1 MMQKE
6 YEELALDGSNYPS
19 WATDIKISFASRG
32 ILSTISEPVQEGP
45 VITEQMTYTALLMLR
60 TSIHKDL
67 KKEDLF
73 EENPRV
79 MWVALKERYEQ
90 QKEII
95 LPTAEH
101 EWNHLR
107 FQDFKSVGEYNHE
120 VHSICTRLRFC
131 EKEPMDAEKI
141 NKTLSTMHPS
151 DRVLC
156 NQYRKERHQVYSQ
169 LIHSLTQAER
179 NDELLMKNHRLLPVG
194 SAPLPE
200 VHNVQ
205 NNAQNK
211 RKFGGP
217 PQGNPQNF
225 PNGRRRNRN
234 FIKNRRHK
242 ANKRARKNA
251 PPTSQNARLCHK
263 CGCDTHFAATCHTPK
278 HLVDLYLKSVRDA
291 KQKEKKYEAHFNQTE
306 KIGGSSS
313 VPKESPNN
321 NALSQDKNLP
331 ETDDMLI
338 EYNSNDMFG
347 DLS

>member
-1 MMQKE
+1 MQKE

-19 WATDIKISFASRG
+19 WATDIKISFASRL
-32 ILSTISEPVQEGP
+32 LSTINEPVQGGP
-45 VITEQMTYTALLMLR
+45 AITEQMSYTALLLLR

-67 KKEDLF
+67 KKEYLL
-73 EENPRV
+73 EENPRTL
-79 MWVALKERYEQ
+79 WVALKQRYEQ

-101 EWNHLR
+101 DWNHLR

-131 EKEPMDAEKI
+131 EKEPTDEDKI
-141 NKTLSTMHPS
+141 HKTLSTMHPS
-151 DRVLC
+151 DRILC
-156 NQYRKERHQVYSQ
+156 NQYCKESHQVYSR
-169 LIHSLTQAER
+169 LIHSLTQAEQ
-179 NDELLMKNHRLLPVG
+179 NDELLMKNHHIRPVG

-211 RKFGGP
+211 RKSSGP
-217 PQGNPQNF
+217 PQGNPHNS
-225 PNGRRRNRN
+225 PSGRRRNCN

-251 PPTSQNARLCHK
+251 PPTRDNSRFCHK
-263 CGCDTHFAATCHTPK
+263 CGCNTHFAATCRTPK
-278 HLVDLYLKSVRDA
+278 HLVDLYLKSVRDS
-291 KQKEKKYEAHFNQTE
+291 KQKEKKYETHFNQTK

-313 VPKESPNN
+313 VQKESPNN
-321 NALSQDKNLP
+321 NAPSQDKDLP
-331 ETDDMLI
+331 ETDDKLI
-338 EYNSNDMFG
+338 EYNSSDMFG
-347 DLS
+347 DLV